1 MCVMRS
7 GNLYIALL
15 HYPVYNKRGDIVT
28 TAVTNMDIHDISRAA
43 RTYGVKRFYI
53 ITPIEQQKRFV
64 ERILHHW
71 QKGYGI
77 TYNPSRKQ
85 AFDIVRVEETLDGTI
100 AALSQETGERV
111 NVVVTSASSRENSL
125 TCEELGKKISQ
136 SSEAFLI
143 VFGTGWGIVEE
154 VIQKADFLI
163 EPIEGNSDYNHLSVR
178 SAAAVTLDRLCRQN

>member
-1 MCVMRS
+1 MRS

-154 VIQKADFLI
+154 IIQKADFLI